1 MLLVL
6 SEAEGLDIEGESHH
20 VTGTQENESVNTY
33 YGEDAEPSQVQV
45 RFVST
50 INMLFCLSTVHFST
64 SVEILTT

>member
-1 MLLVL
+1 MFLVF

-45 RFVST
+45 RLVPT
-50 INMLFCLSTVHFST
+50 VDMLFCLSTVHFST
-64 SVEILTT
+64 SMEVLTT